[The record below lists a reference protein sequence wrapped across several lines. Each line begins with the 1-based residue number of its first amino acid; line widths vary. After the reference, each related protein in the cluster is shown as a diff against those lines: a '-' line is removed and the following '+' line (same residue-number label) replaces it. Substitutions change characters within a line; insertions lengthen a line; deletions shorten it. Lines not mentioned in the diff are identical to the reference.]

1 MHIKGRRTEEDADC
15 KMETKMKIL
24 GDPYVTENQKNSS
37 QEKEQILDR
46 DEARGIWSV
55 LRRNKVL
62 VGAVVL
68 LLVLAS
74 VGAGVSLASS
84 SFILHHLGFTSKGLT
99 KKSFASR
106 LMSST
111 SQANNHT
118 VPQDSWVSWLQK
130 AGQKGL
136 TTEHQAY
143 FATGGA
149 IVGVAAAAAVVMVA
163 VVVSR
168 VLRRCRQ

>member
-1 MHIKGRRTEEDADC
+1 
-15 KMETKMKIL
+15 METKMKIL

-99 KKSFASR
+99 KK
-106 LMSST
+106 
-111 SQANNHT
+111 ANNHT